1 MNNKLLEYTESYIS
15 GIIALAKEESENLK
29 RSDIT
34 TELYFKEEY
43 KEGLLKTHKIE
54 NIQNREINQS
64 LEATLKDWFEDGKAV
79 ECAIKLFEIELGK
92 TKSISTLSNKELDNI
107 FKKNKPFYN
116 IEDVLII
123 EFDKYILW
131 MILGNNE

>member
-15 GIIALAKEESENLK
+15 GIIALAKEESDNLK

-64 LEATLKDWFEDGKAV
+64 LEATLKDWFEDEKAV
-79 ECAIKLFEIELGK
+79 ECAIKLFEVELGK

>member
-64 LEATLKDWFEDGKAV
+64 LEETLKDWFEDGKAV

>member
-15 GIIALAKEESENLK
+15 GIIALAKEESDNLK

-43 KEGLLKTHKIE
+43 KEELLKTHKIE
-54 NIQNREINQS
+54 EIQNREINQS
-64 LEATLKDWFEDGKAV
+64 LEETLKDWFEDEKAV
-79 ECAIKLFEIELGK
+79 ECAIKLFEVELGK

>member
-29 RSDIT
+29 RSNIT

>member
-34 TELYFKEEY
+34 TELYYKEEY

-64 LEATLKDWFEDGKAV
+64 LEETLKDWFEDGKAV

>member
-54 NIQNREINQS
+54 DIQNREINQS
-64 LEATLKDWFEDGKAV
+64 LEDTLKDWFEDGKAV
-79 ECAIKLFEIELGK
+79 ECAIRLFEIELGK